1 MAMIFDDEN
10 SIIRI
15 DVPNSEANIN
25 AQHCGIKDRNV
36 GSYYMSEN
44 YAKCIGF
51 LADFSGEYFIDI
63 PLSIRNAKAILQNLK
78 DKNYGCAF
86 KSKLLPQFNAV
97 QALEWAIKEGEY
109 FYKMKAPSVNDQQ
122 KYLKLDNEDETVVL
136 IKTLIL
142 GDLTSIFIKKLGDN
156 GFVFYLDKC
165 PDFDEKIK
173 NNTVLKWMR

>member
-1 MAMIFDDEN
+1 MDKKQFM
-10 SIIRI
+10 
-15 DVPNSEANIN
+15 
-25 AQHCGIKDRNV
+25 
-36 GSYYMSEN
+36 
-44 YAKCIGF
+44 
-51 LADFSGEYFIDI
+51 EYFTCL
-63 PLSIRNAKAILQNLK
+63 LST
-78 DKNYGCAF
+78 
-86 KSKLLPQFNAV
+86 SV
-97 QALEWAIKEGEY
+97 QPDSHLNKEWAIKEGEY

-136 IKTLIL
+136 FKTLIL